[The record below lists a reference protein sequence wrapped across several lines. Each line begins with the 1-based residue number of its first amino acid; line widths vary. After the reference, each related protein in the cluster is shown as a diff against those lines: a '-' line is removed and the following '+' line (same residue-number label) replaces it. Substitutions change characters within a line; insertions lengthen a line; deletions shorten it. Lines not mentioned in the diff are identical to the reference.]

1 MQSSQYSRGF
11 SPPTSS
17 DSLRCTTRTMSSS
30 ICRSSLLCSP
40 RFRFQVCH
48 VEHRFHSSG
57 SQPVCTHLSNPY
69 QPFAPSANTGI
80 ITPTSTRARSTRC
93 SNSYWQCHV
102 MVGNEPHH
110 PEAFQLPSSCCPKS
124 GHKRY
129 CSHIQP
135 NFPRSKP
142 GVVWLPERALSH
154 IRHDLESYL
163 QVVLRSTITALNKTF
178 KTFPLVDSASGLQ
191 GEFVDGDKRQSAL
204 VCWGLWTGA

>member
-1 MQSSQYSRGF
+1 MLSQLWGLCSRQEMQSSQYSRGF

-30 ICRSSLLCSP
+30 ICRSSFLCSP

-80 ITPTSTRARSTRC
+80 ITPTSTRAPF
-93 SNSYWQCHV
+93 YP
-102 MVGNEPHH
+102 M
-110 PEAFQLPSSCCPKS
+110 FQLVLAMPCYGRQRTPSSRSLPIAKLLLPEIRSQALLQSYPAELPK
-124 GHKRY
+124 KQA
-129 CSHIQP
+129 I
-135 NFPRSKP
+135 

-178 KTFPLVDSASGLQ
+178 KTFPLVDSA
-191 GEFVDGDKRQSAL
+191 
-204 VCWGLWTGA
+204 